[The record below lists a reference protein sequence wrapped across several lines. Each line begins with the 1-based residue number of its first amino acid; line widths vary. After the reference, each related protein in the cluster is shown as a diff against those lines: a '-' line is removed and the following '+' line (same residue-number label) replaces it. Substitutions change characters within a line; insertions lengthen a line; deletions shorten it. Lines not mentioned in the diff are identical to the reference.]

1 MRRVVAILKRTVIAF
16 YNDQMTQHAAALTY
30 YGLMSLFP
38 TLLLAISLLG
48 LIGQYPETYDAIMG
62 YLRDVAP
69 RSVVVPIDT
78 SLHNALNNK
87 GGAATGLV
95 ISVVVALYGT
105 TGVLES
111 ARRALNVVFRVEQG
125 RSFLHRKT
133 LDVAFTFVLMAL
145 ALATGVF
152 IVVGGSLADELLGA
166 IGLDHSARTIWSI
179 VRWPAALLSAML
191 GFSLVYYITPD
202 VKHRAFHLVTPGAL
216 VGVLLWLL
224 VSYVFSQY
232 FSNVSGASALYG
244 AFTGAILVVV
254 WLWLTSFALLAGA
267 ELNEAIERERELARA
282 AETLARP
289 EPPAVAAAVE
299 PEQLPTAEVPGE
311 TPFQGG
317 W

>member
-1 MRRVVAILKRTVIAF
+1 MRRLVAILKRTVIAF

-48 LIGQYPETYDAIMG
+48 LIGQYPETYDTIME

-111 ARRALNVVFRVEQG
+111 ARRALNVVFRVESG

-133 LDVAFTFVLMAL
+133 LDVGFTFVLMTL

-152 IVVGGSLADELLGA
+152 IVVGGGLADDLLGY
-166 IGLDHSARTIWSI
+166 IGLDESARTIWSI
-179 VRWPAALLSAML
+179 VRWPAALFSAML
-191 GFSLVYYITPD
+191 GFSLIYYITPD

-216 VGVLLWLL
+216 AGVLLWLL
-224 VSYVFSQY
+224 VSYAFSQY

-254 WLWLTSFALLAGA
+254 WLWLTSVALLAGA

-282 AETLARP
+282 AEVVDRP
-289 EPPAVAAAVE
+289 AGPAAE
-299 PEQLPTAEVPGE
+299 PEQLPTAEVPDE

>member
-1 MRRVVAILKRTVIAF
+1 MRRLVAILKRTVIAF

-48 LIGQYPETYDAIMG
+48 LIGQYPETYDTIMD

-111 ARRALNVVFRVEQG
+111 ARRALNVVFRVESG

-133 LDVAFTFVLMAL
+133 LDVGFTFVLMTL

-152 IVVGGSLADELLGA
+152 IVVGGGLADDLLGY
-166 IGLDHSARTIWSI
+166 IGLDESARTIWSI
-179 VRWPAALLSAML
+179 VRWPAALFSAML
-191 GFSLVYYITPD
+191 GFSLIYYITPD

-216 VGVLLWLL
+216 AGVLLWLL
-224 VSYVFSQY
+224 VSYAFSQY

-254 WLWLTSFALLAGA
+254 WLWLTSVALLAGA

-282 AETLARP
+282 AEAVDRP
-289 EPPAVAAAVE
+289 TGPAAE
-299 PEQLPTAEVPGE
+299 PEQLPTAEVPDE